1 MAVSVAPIRDTKW
14 LTLEV
19 CREFQRGTCSRPDT
33 ECKFAHPSKSCQVEN
48 GRVIACFDSLKGRCS
63 RENCKYLHPPPHLKT
78 QLEIN
83 GRNNLIQ
90 QKNMA
95 MLAQQMQLAN
105 AMIPGTQLQPMPMF
119 SMAPSLAT
127 NATAAFNPYLGP
139 VSPGLVQTEILP
151 TTQVLVAG
159 NPGVAMP
166 PSAAQKLM
174 RTDRLEA
181 ASYNQAAAVRASPRC
196 PTNDLNPELEGAPSL
211 WVRGSSVSMPAQSWA
226 SPEQRLPVVPNYVWW
241 FYDVD
246 SYPLGS
252 ELRPANSFHLG
263 HQAGLDPR
271 SQKRKVCREYQRG
284 NCNRGENE
292 CRFAHPSES
301 AMIDTNDN
309 TVTVCM
315 DYIKGRCSREKCK
328 YFHPPAHL
336 QAKIKAAQYQVNQA
350 AAAQAAAT
358 AAAMTQSAVKS
369 LKRNLEATFDL
380 GIPQTILPPLPKR
393 PALEKTNGATGMFNT
408 GFFQYQQALANM
420 QLQQQAAFF
429 PPGSILCMTPAASVV
444 PMVHG
449 TAPANVSAAA
459 TSATSVPFAATA
471 TANQIPI
478 ISADHL
484 SSHKYV
490 TQL

>member
-1 MAVSVAPIRDTKW
+1 MAVSVTPIRDTKW

-105 AMIPGTQLQPMPMF
+105 AMMPGAPLQPVNYMPQSFQKRGGEGSPYYIDIDTNYQYHTFKLQNVNFFKEVMPMF
-119 SMAPSLAT
+119 SVAPSLAT
-127 NATAAFNPYLGP
+127 NASAAFNPYLGP
-139 VSPGLVQTEILP
+139 VSPGLVPAEILP
-151 TTQVLVAG
+151 TAPMLVAG
-159 NPGVAMP
+159 NPGVPVPAAAAA
-166 PSAAQKLM
+166 AAQKLM
-174 RTDRLEA
+174 RTDRLE
-181 ASYNQAAAVRASPRC
+181 
-196 PTNDLNPELEGAPSL
+196 
-211 WVRGSSVSMPAQSWA
+211 
-226 SPEQRLPVVPNYVWW
+226 
-241 FYDVD
+241 
-246 SYPLGS
+246 
-252 ELRPANSFHLG
+252 
-263 HQAGLDPR
+263 
-271 SQKRKVCREYQRG
+271 VCREYQRG
-284 NCNRGENE
+284 NCNRGEND
-292 CRFAHPSES
+292 CRFAHPADS

-358 AAAMTQSAVKS
+358 AAAM
-369 LKRNLEATFDL
+369 
-380 GIPQTILPPLPKR
+380 GIPQAVLPPLPKR
-393 PALEKTNGATGMFNT
+393 PALEKTNGATAVFNT
-408 GFFQYQQALANM
+408 GIFQYQQALANM
-420 QLQQQAAFF
+420 QLQQHTAFL
-429 PPGSILCMTPAASVV
+429 PPGSILCMTPATSVV

-449 TAPANVSAAA
+449 ATPATVSAAT

-478 ISADHL
+478 ISAEHL
-484 SSHKYV
+484 TSHKYV
-490 TQL
+490 TQM